1 FRLTVGGELRD
12 AADGGTFETV
22 DPSTGEVL
30 ASVPQAGGV
39 DVDDAVASA
48 NRAQPAWDRLGV
60 RGRREYFEQLGAAIE
75 ERATELAML
84 DAIDAGNPYTAM
96 LRDVGFALASLKDW
110 PALALGLT
118 GDVVPEASPGK
129 NLHYTLYEPYGVVAR
144 IVPFNH
150 PVLFAINSVL
160 PPLIAGNAVVM
171 KPAEQTP
178 LSALAFGELA
188 AEVLP
193 PGVVNVVSGGAET
206 GDALVTHRD
215 IKRIAF
221 TGSTATALK
230 IQRRVAEFGLKHLSF
245 ELGGK
250 NAMIVFPD
258 ADVEAAVA
266 GAVNGMNLTV
276 CQGQSCGSNS
286 RILVHAQAYDAF
298 LEGLRARFEA
308 IRVGPAYAPDVEM
321 GPLVSAAHRDR
332 VLGYIASG
340 KAEGARLV
348 AGGGVPR
355 GANGGYFVEP
365 TALADVSMEMRI
377 AREEIF
383 GPVVS
388 VLRWTDYSAM
398 LEQANAVEYGLTA
411 SIWTNDLSVAH
422 RTAQRLDA
430 GYIWINDTS
439 KHFFGTPF
447 GGTKNSGLGR
457 EESMEELVS
466 YCEQKAVHAILQD
479 PEDALARIA

>member
-1 FRLTVGGELRD
+1 
-12 AADGGTFETV
+12 
-22 DPSTGEVL
+22 
-30 ASVPQAGGV
+30 
-39 DVDDAVASA
+39 
-48 NRAQPAWDRLGV
+48 
-60 RGRREYFEQLGAAIE
+60 
-75 ERATELAML
+75 M
-84 DAIDAGNPYTAM
+84 
-96 LRDVGFALASLKDW
+96 
-110 PALALGLT
+110 
-118 GDVVPEASPGK
+118 
-129 NLHYTLYEPYGVVAR
+129 
-144 IVPFNH
+144 
-150 PVLFAINSVL
+150 
-160 PPLIAGNAVVM
+160 
-171 KPAEQTP
+171 
-178 LSALAFGELA
+178 
-188 AEVLP
+188 
-193 PGVVNVVSGGAET
+193 NVVSGGAET